1 MNIYSIY
8 LEKPNFENGV
18 FSHSKNSKTINSCQ
32 GENNIFSWYKKKF
45 FKDKKLEFYHS
56 VNNIYNN
63 PETKY
68 LRSPIKIYEFKN
80 FLFFLFYG
88 FILILASIISLFLF
102 KWKLALLSKELL
114 SASIIK
120 RSSKQ
125 FLFKK
130 YFFDNFSWLF
140 KPLWTYEVE
149 RKIQKL

>member
-1 MNIYSIY
+1 M
-8 LEKPNFENGV
+8 EF
-18 FSHSKNSKTINSCQ
+18 FSHSKKILRLLIHAREKIIYFL
-32 GENNIFSWYKKKF
+32 GIKKF

-114 SASIIK
+114 SASIVK

-125 FLFKK
+125 FYLKNIFLIILLG
-130 YFFDNFSWLF
+130 YLSHYGLM
-140 KPLWTYEVE
+140 
-149 RKIQKL
+149 R